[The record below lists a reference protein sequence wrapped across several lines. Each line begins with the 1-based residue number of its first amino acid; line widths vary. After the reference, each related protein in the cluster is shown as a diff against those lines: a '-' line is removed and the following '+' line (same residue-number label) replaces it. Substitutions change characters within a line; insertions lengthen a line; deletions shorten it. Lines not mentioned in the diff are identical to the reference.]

1 MRIVVAI
8 RLLASLAAAGLA
20 AGCASPPMKYYTLS
34 PAQWVATGSSQRTLQ
49 AVVAVRSVPAGL
61 DTAALVVRRGDT
73 QVDMAEGARWTA
85 PFADEVREALNE
97 ALRHEYGIAA
107 VDISPS
113 HAPPLPRVDVSVRK
127 FDAAVGDSVSLIA
140 DWTVTWQA
148 PEGAPMHLA
157 CRSLLKEGAGMGL
170 DGVVKAG
177 QALVIRLAHD
187 AGGAVA
193 AIAANRAPE
202 CRSDPGL

>member
-8 RLLASLAAAGLA
+8 RLLASFAAAGFA

-34 PAQWVATGSSQRTLQ
+34 PAQWVATGSSQQTSR

-61 DTAALVVRRGDT
+61 DTAALVIRRDDT
-73 QVDMAEGARWTA
+73 QVELAEGARWTA

-97 ALRHEYGIAA
+97 ALRREYGIAV

-140 DWTVTWQA
+140 DWTVTYQTPA
-148 PEGAPMHLA
+148 GPEHLV
-157 CRSLLKEGAGMGL
+157 CSSLLKEAAGIGL
-170 DGVVKAG
+170 DGVVKAS
-177 QALVIRLAHD
+177 QTLVIRLAHD
-187 AGGAVA
+187 VGG
-193 AIAANRAPE
+193 AIAASAGNKSPG
-202 CRSDPGL
+202 CRS

>member
-8 RLLASLAAAGLA
+8 LASFAAAGLA

-34 PAQWVATGSSQRTLQ
+34 PAQWGATGSSQQTLR

-61 DTAALVVRRGDT
+61 DTAALVIRRDDT
-73 QVDMAEGARWTA
+73 QVELADGARWTA
-85 PFADEVREALNE
+85 PFADEVREALIA
-97 ALRHEYGIAA
+97 ALRREYGIAV

-140 DWTVTWQA
+140 DWTVTYQA
-148 PEGAPMHLA
+148 PAGPEHLV
-157 CRSLLKEGAGMGL
+157 CSSLLKESAGAGL
-170 DGVVKAG
+170 DGVVKAS
-177 QALVIRLAHD
+177 QTLVIHLAHD
-187 AGGAVA
+187 VGGAITA
-193 AIAANRAPE
+193 SAANKSPE
-202 CRSDPGL
+202 CRS

>member
-8 RLLASLAAAGLA
+8 RLVAGFAAAGLA

-34 PAQWVATGSSQRTLQ
+34 PAQWVGTGSSQQALR

-61 DTAALVVRRGDT
+61 DTAALVVRRDDA
-73 QVDMAEGARWTA
+73 QVELADGARWTA

-97 ALRHEYGIAA
+97 ALRREYGIAV

-140 DWTVTWQA
+140 DWTVTYQA
-148 PEGAPMHLA
+148 PAGLEHLV
-157 CRSLLKEGAGMGL
+157 CSSLLKESAGIGL
-170 DGVVKAG
+170 DGVVKAS
-177 QALVIRLAHD
+177 QTLVIRLAHD
-187 AGGAVA
+187 VGG
-193 AIAANRAPE
+193 AIAASAGNKPPE
-202 CRSDPGL
+202 CRS

>member
-1 MRIVVAI
+1 MRIVVAV

-34 PAQWVATGSSQRTLQ
+34 PAQWVATGSSQQTLR

-61 DTAALVVRRGDT
+61 DTAALVVRRDDA
-73 QVDMAEGARWTA
+73 QVEFADGARWTA

-97 ALRHEYGIAA
+97 ALRREYGIAV

-140 DWTVTWQA
+140 DWTVTYQA
-148 PEGAPMHLA
+148 PAGPEHLV
-157 CRSLLKEGAGMGL
+157 CSSLLKEAAGVGL
-170 DGVVKAG
+170 DGVVKAS
-177 QALVIRLAHD
+177 QALVVRLAHD
-187 AGGAVA
+187 VGGAVA
-193 AIAANRAPE
+193 ATAANKAPE
-202 CRSDPGL
+202 CRSDHEL

>member
-73 QVDMAEGARWTA
+73 QVELAEGARWTA

-97 ALRHEYGIAA
+97 ALRREYGIAV
-107 VDISPS
+107 VDNSPS
-113 HAPPLPRVDVSVRK
+113 HAAPLPRVDVSVRK

-148 PEGAPMHLA
+148 SEGAPPVHLA
-157 CRSLLKEGAGMGL
+157 CRSLLKEGAGVGL

-177 QALVIRLAHD
+177 QALVSRVAHD
-187 AGGAVA
+187 VGGAVA
-193 AIAANRAPE
+193 AIAGNRSPE
-202 CRSDPGL
+202 CRS

>member
-1 MRIVVAI
+1 MRIVIAI

-73 QVDMAEGARWTA
+73 QVELAEGARWTA

-97 ALRHEYGIAA
+97 ALRREYGIAV

-140 DWTVTWQA
+140 DWTVTYQA
-148 PEGAPMHLA
+148 PAGLEHLV
-157 CRSLLKEGAGMGL
+157 CSSLLKESAGVGL
-170 DGVVKAG
+170 DGVVRAS
-177 QALVIRLAHD
+177 QALVIRVAHD
-187 AGGAVA
+187 VGGAVA

-202 CRSDPGL
+202 CRSDH

>member
-34 PAQWVATGSSQRTLQ
+34 PAQWVATGSSQQTLR

-73 QVDMAEGARWTA
+73 QVELAEGARWTA

-97 ALRHEYGIAA
+97 ALRREYGIAV

-140 DWTVTWQA
+140 DWTVTYQA
-148 PEGAPMHLA
+148 PAGPEHLV
-157 CRSLLKEGAGMGL
+157 CSSLLKEAAGVGL
-170 DGVVKAG
+170 DGVVKAS
-177 QALVIRLAHD
+177 QALVVRLAHD
-187 AGGAVA
+187 VGGAVA
-193 AIAANRAPE
+193 ATAANKAPE
-202 CRSDPGL
+202 CRSDHEL

>member
-1 MRIVVAI
+1 MRIVAV
-8 RLLASLAAAGLA
+8 LLTGLA
-20 AGCASPPMKYYTLS
+20 AGFSSGCTSPPIKYYTLS
-34 PAQWVATGSSQRTLQ
+34 PAQWVATGSSQQTLR

-73 QVDMAEGARWTA
+73 QVELAEGARWTA

-97 ALRHEYGIAA
+97 ALRREYGIAV

-140 DWTVTWQA
+140 DWTVTYQA
-148 PEGAPMHLA
+148 PAGPEHLV
-157 CRSLLKEGAGMGL
+157 CSSLLKEAAGVGL
-170 DGVVKAG
+170 DGVVKAS
-177 QALVIRLAHD
+177 QALVVRLAHD
-187 AGGAVA
+187 VGGAVTA
-193 AIAANRAPE
+193 TAANKAPE
-202 CRSDPGL
+202 CRNDHEL

>member
-34 PAQWVATGSSQRTLQ
+34 PAQWVATGSSQQTLR

-73 QVDMAEGARWTA
+73 QVELAEGARWTA

-97 ALRHEYGIAA
+97 ALRREYGIAV

-148 PEGAPMHLA
+148 PAGPEHLV
-157 CRSLLKEGAGMGL
+157 CSSLLKEAAGVGL
-170 DGVVKAG
+170 DGVIKAS
-177 QALVIRLAHD
+177 QALVVRLAHD
-187 AGGAVA
+187 VGGAVA
-193 AIAANRAPE
+193 ATAANKAPE
-202 CRSDPGL
+202 CRNDHEL